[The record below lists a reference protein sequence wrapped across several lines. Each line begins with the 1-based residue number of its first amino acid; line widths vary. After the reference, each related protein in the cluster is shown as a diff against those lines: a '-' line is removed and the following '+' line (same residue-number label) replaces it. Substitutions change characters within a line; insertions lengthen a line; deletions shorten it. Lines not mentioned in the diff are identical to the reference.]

1 MSVHDLMVLRGRAAS
16 DAVVFAKDGPEGRSF
31 ARFRMAVPRARRRD
45 DGKWEDAE
53 PLWYT
58 VKAWGSLA
66 DHLHLSLRRGA
77 PIIVV
82 GRPSAQAWI
91 DRGGELRSALDI
103 HAVTIGHDL
112 VYGVSSF
119 ARLRRPADVE
129 DDGDVADGSASKGE
143 LDENDCGPH
152 AEAGARSAPAVPV
165 PASTSD
171 SALPDGGPQ
180 KEGSGEREVE
190 DKDAN
195 EDKSRGT
202 GAPRP

>member
-45 DGKWEDAE
+45 DGQWEDAE
-53 PLWYT
+53 PQWYT

-77 PIIVV
+77 PIVVV

-119 ARLRRPADVE
+119 ARLRRPVE
-129 DDGDVADGSASKGE
+129 AEGDQAAAGDSSSKEDLG
-143 LDENDCGPH
+143 ENDQGPE
-152 AEAGARSAPAVPV
+152 AEPDAPSGDTAPA
-165 PASTSD
+165 PALASD
-171 SALPDGGPQ
+171 SSVPDGGFDDVASA
-180 KEGSGEREVE
+180 GREVE
-190 DKDAN
+190 GGDTNADD
-195 EDKSRGT
+195 ETRSRDVV
-202 GAPRP
+202 